1 MKTILVLS
9 LVMLSLFGCSS
20 NKERDSWNSYVSNQ
34 TSMNKQGHIKD
45 SEMYE
50 NLYYEIQ
57 TKKLPDHRFLSLF
70 MERYSTMIDA
80 ALAYESGKI
89 SISEYNTINRR
100 SETKFITKR
109 DNLDSQISQN
119 KSQALFNIGQQLERM
134 GTPIMYNKENECRY
148 NPATGRYQICISPSV
163 RGCAG
168 YGAGC

>member
-1 MKTILVLS
+1 MKLS
-9 LVMLSLFGCSS
+9 IVFLFSLLLVMGCSS
-20 NKERDSWNSYVSNQ
+20 NKERDSWNSYLATQN
-34 TSMNKQGHIKD
+34 SMSKQGIIKD

-50 NLYYEIQ
+50 NLYHEIQ
-57 TKKLPDHRFLSLF
+57 TKKLPDQRFLPLF

-89 SISEYNTINRR
+89 SRSEYKSIQRR

-109 DNLDSQISQN
+109 DNLDSQISAN
-119 KSQALFNIGQQLERM
+119 NSQALFNLGQQLQNM
-134 GTPIMYNKENECRY
+134 GTPMMYKGESECRF
-148 NPATGRYQICISPSV
+148 NPQTGRYQICISPSV